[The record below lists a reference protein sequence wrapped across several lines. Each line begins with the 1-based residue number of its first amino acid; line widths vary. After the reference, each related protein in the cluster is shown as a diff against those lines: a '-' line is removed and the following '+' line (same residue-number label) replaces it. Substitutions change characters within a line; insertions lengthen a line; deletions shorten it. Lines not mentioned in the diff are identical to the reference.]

1 MRVMESV
8 SYLLDYAK
16 IDSITVEHMIDNL
29 GLFCL
34 CKDIDEDTF
43 EVLVLP
49 RYGYDMLTSE
59 DLKLIDNRLKRYVYT
74 EV

>member
-1 MRVMESV
+1 MKVTESI
-8 SYLLDYAK
+8 SYILDYAK
-16 IDSITVEHMIDNL
+16 IDSITIENMIDNL

-59 DLKLIDNRLKRYVYT
+59 DLRLIDDRLKRYVYI
-74 EV
+74 E